1 MLLFLATDCVISHS
15 VCFLSGLR
23 GTECILLMW
32 NVKAASFCSMALLES
47 QLTVVSVAVGL
58 LYMSTASLVCLRVIV
73 RSRKA
78 MELCSSYVG
87 LSFMLLCILFIYVLM
102 VCKLIFVALYMT
114 NMSSTYLTQSAMLF
128 ISISCFIFVSS

>member
-78 MELCSSYVG
+78 MELCSSFVG
-87 LSFMLLCILFIYVLM
+87 LSHIYICIYTHINKKYT
-102 VCKLIFVALYMT
+102 IT
-114 NMSSTYLTQSAMLF
+114 
-128 ISISCFIFVSS
+128 